1 MATGT
6 YTYDAA
12 NKILDQLLR
21 GKDAS
26 APDRVMIGL
35 FTDDPGAEA
44 DLSVE
49 LEDSNYERKDAAGSG
64 DPVEDGF
71 DEPSEGETKN
81 SKSIEFN
88 PINDEEVEVTH
99 FGIFGR
105 YGDDKDADELI
116 YAAPLYSSRT
126 LQVGDVLT
134 WDAGSIVVNK
144 IETS

>member
-6 YTYDAA
+6 YSYITA
-12 NKILDQLLR
+12 NDVLNHLLR
-21 GKDAS
+21 GTAME

-35 FTDDPGAEA
+35 FTADPGPNA
-44 DLSVE
+44 DLTVE
-49 LEDSNYERKDAAGSG
+49 VGDSNYERKDAAGSG
-64 DPVEDGF
+64 NPVADSF
-71 DEPSEGETKN
+71 DSPTEGETQNGKA
-81 SKSIEFN
+81 IEFN
-88 PINDEEVEVTH
+88 PINDGEVTITH

-105 YGDDKDADELI
+105 FGTDSSADELM

-134 WDAGSIVVNK
+134 WDAGSIIVNK